1 MKKFLLFSA
10 VSLIFINGC
19 ASKKLDTCTF
29 NKLKCNSECLLN
41 YPQKDIKYKLC
52 ITKCKS
58 IYYGCRAKE
67 KAKEGLVYIK
77 EKVSD

>member
-1 MKKFLLFSA
+1 
-10 VSLIFINGC
+10 
-19 ASKKLDTCTF
+19 
-29 NKLKCNSECLLN
+29 LN
-41 YPQKDIKYKLC
+41 YPKKDIKYKLC